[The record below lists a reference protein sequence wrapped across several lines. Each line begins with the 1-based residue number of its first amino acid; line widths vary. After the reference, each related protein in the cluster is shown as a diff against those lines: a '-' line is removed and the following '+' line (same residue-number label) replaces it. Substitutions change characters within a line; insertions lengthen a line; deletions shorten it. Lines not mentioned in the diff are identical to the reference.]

1 VAQVET
7 SASQLDYRP
16 NPVMATKILPAERL
30 SALPWARL
38 YSQGVRAAVAHA
50 GGLANIGWS
59 QFPRLRNGR
68 DWRELID
75 GEGALPRRHSGYA
88 VAALYTLR

>member
-1 VAQVET
+1 M
-7 SASQLDYRP
+7 
-16 NPVMATKILPAERL
+16 MAAKTLPAERL

-38 YSQGVRAAVAHA
+38 YSQGVRAAVAHS

-59 QFPRLRNGR
+59 QFPRLRDGR

-75 GEGALPRRHSGYA
+75 GEGALLRRHSGSA
-88 VAALYTLR
+88 VAALHTLR